1 MPDRKL
7 PLLCPVRHKTPDLFS
22 IDINSISLKDSRQH
36 LEHPFFGLDT
46 KPDTVIRTYSDANG
60 NQITIT
66 PSVLG
71 RPTIF
76 DKDVLIY
83 AISHIMHA
91 KNRGDPIARRVLIY
105 SADLLRFANKGVSGK
120 DYDRLEKAIL
130 RLRGCTIQTNIRTG
144 DVEQTNIF
152 GILESASLERKYDP
166 KGRLQHCEI
175 TLSEWLWRAIQS
187 REVLTLHPDYF
198 RIRSSLARRI
208 YEIARKHCGQQQ
220 SWSIK
225 IPLLYGKSA
234 SLSPLPLFRHKIRK
248 LAETNALPQYA
259 LQFDPA
265 KDLATFRYR
274 DYVKRSKDPSG
285 SLTPTV
291 YRKACK
297 LAPNQDI
304 RELHRCWLAW
314 RQKYNLPEPRYPAAA
329 FLGFTKAHLDR
340 VQQATIT
347 GHEPPTADSET
358 INPKALAWWTH
369 LPEHTRDDYDQRHRV
384 YRIQTNDYFRS
395 DKQLIEYSYRCHGPL
410 NPR

>member
-1 MPDRKL
+1 MR
-7 PLLCPVRHKTPDLFS
+7 
-22 IDINSISLKDSRQH
+22 
-36 LEHPFFGLDT
+36 
-46 KPDTVIRTYSDANG
+46 
-60 NQITIT
+60 
-66 PSVLG
+66 
-71 RPTIF
+71 
-76 DKDVLIY
+76 
-83 AISHIMHA
+83 
-91 KNRGDPIARRVLIY
+91 
-105 SADLLRFANKGVSGK
+105 
-120 DYDRLEKAIL
+120 KAIL

-144 DVEQTNIF
+144 NIEQTNIF

-187 REVLTLHPDYF
+187 REILTLHPDYF

-234 SLSPLPLFRHKIRK
+234 SLSPLPLFRHKVRK
-248 LAETNALPQYA
+248 LAEANSLPQYA

-285 SLTPTV
+285 SLAPTV

-314 RQKYNLPEPRYPAAA
+314 RQKHNLPEPRYPAAA
-329 FLGFTKAHLDR
+329 FLGFIKAHLDR

-347 GHEPPTADSET
+347 GHEPPAADSET
-358 INPKALAWWTH
+358 IIPKALAWWTR
-369 LPEHTRDDYDQRHRV
+369 LPEHIRDDYDQRHRV
-384 YRIQTNDYFRS
+384 YRIQTNDHFRS

-410 NPR
+410 DQR